1 MRQFVQG
8 NEPAF
13 ADLERRARNT
23 CIRFRSQELPPG
35 CTPEQADVGFEIDSG
50 TGATRLLVSRGIRY
64 EGEESTLIELF
75 SSGIIQFP
83 TFGELVDW
91 IQGPL
96 NSAFNPV
103 GDNNTPSA
111 ESATNSAPEAVTDME
126 AVEAAIPDPNKPLYL
141 DEEVLLSRLKE
152 RVLGQDGALKVLATI
167 TVRHLARKKPSRP
180 AVGFAVGP
188 SGVGKTRS
196 AEVLAQI
203 LRDFDDECTGYQY
216 LRLDMSE
223 YQEAHRVS
231 QLLGAPQGYI
241 GHGDGS
247 QLTDALRANP
257 RTIVLFDE
265 IEKAHP
271 SIMRTLMNAMD
282 AGRLSSAS
290 SGSGGREIDC
300 RHSFFMFTSNLDA
313 KAILDELE
321 SRNAFGNRAVE
332 DEVCRRRLNAAG
344 VTAEIIGRI
353 SRFQVYRP
361 LEPKTRAAIIALAIT
376 EVAMEYGVNVEY
388 VEPDV
393 VLEIMRH
400 VRSEGFGIRPEK
412 YLIDDML
419 GPAFAQA
426 AKDGMN
432 DPARVVGQPFE
443 CRSLVQNE
451 DKEPESGSPPDSE

>member
-8 NEPAF
+8 NESAF
-13 ADLERRARNT
+13 TDLERRARNA

-35 CTPEQADVGFEIDSG
+35 CSPEQADIGFEIDNG
-50 TGATRLLVSRGIRY
+50 TGVARLLVARGIRY
-64 EGEESTLIELF
+64 EGEESTLNEWF
-75 SSGIIQFP
+75 GAGMIQFP
-83 TFGELVDW
+83 SFNELVGW
-91 IQGPL
+91 LRGPV
-96 NSAFNPV
+96 NTAFNP
-103 GDNNTPSA
+103 
-111 ESATNSAPEAVTDME
+111 APENHSSPREPATSGTPDAVTDME

-141 DEEVLLSRLKE
+141 DEGELLSRLKE
-152 RVLGQDGALKVLATI
+152 KVLGQDGALQVLATI

-196 AEVLAQI
+196 AEVLARI
-203 LRDFDDECTGYQY
+203 LRDFDDQCTGYQY

-231 QLLGAPQGYI
+231 QLLGAPQGYL
-241 GHGDGS
+241 GHGEGS

-265 IEKAHP
+265 IEKAHS
-271 SIMRTLMNAMD
+271 SIMRTLMNALD

-290 SGSGGREIDC
+290 SGAGGREIDC
-300 RHSFFMFTSNLDA
+300 RHAFFMFTSNLDA

-344 VTAEIIGRI
+344 ITAEIIGRI

-361 LEPKTRAAIIALAIT
+361 LEPKTCAAIVALAIT
-376 EVAMEYGVNVEY
+376 EVGTEYGVNVEY

-393 VLEIMRH
+393 VLEILRNMR
-400 VRSEGFGIRPEK
+400 SDGFGIRPGK

-419 GPAFAQA
+419 GPAFALA
-426 AKDGMN
+426 AKAGMDG
-432 DPARVVGQPFE
+432 PVRLVGPPFE
-443 CRSLVQNE
+443 CRPVDSNS
-451 DKEPESGSPPDSE
+451 DKEPAQESPEGEE